1 MSSSGSPCGMGPDVR
16 QASWSASRRPGSAM
30 VLAAA
35 GTAAAPGRSA
45 GEPAAG
51 WLIPQAWPHR
61 PDPARAGLEDR
72 TVAPLARD
80 TSWPGPGMAERI
92 TEPLAEAGDPGR
104 MLPRQIARFGVL
116 AGRDLAASAFAAVQA
131 RGTYDRQRHG
141 NAQDYQPLSAEEQ
154 LELLALRAALGN
166 DHAPAVP
173 AGAADAGRSGP
184 PEDFRR
190 LARLRRP
197 SSPPGPQRPAARHR
211 RVADTH
217 PG

>member
-1 MSSSGSPCGMGPDVR
+1 MRPDVR

-30 VLAAA
+30 VITAA
-35 GTAAAPGRSA
+35 GTAQGQGGRA
-45 GEPAAG
+45 GERAAG
-51 WLIPQAWPHR
+51 WLIPQAWRHR

-72 TVAPLARD
+72 TVAPLAHD
-80 TSWPGPGMAERI
+80 TSWPGRGMAERI

-116 AGRDLAASAFAAVQA
+116 AGRDLAASAFAAVRA

-141 NAQDYQPLSAEEQ
+141 NAQDCQPLSAEEE

-173 AGAADAGRSGP
+173 AGAADGGRSGP
-184 PEDFRR
+184 PAG
-190 LARLRRP
+190 LWRLRR
-197 SSPPGPQRPAARHR
+197 R
-211 RVADTH
+211 
-217 PG
+217 